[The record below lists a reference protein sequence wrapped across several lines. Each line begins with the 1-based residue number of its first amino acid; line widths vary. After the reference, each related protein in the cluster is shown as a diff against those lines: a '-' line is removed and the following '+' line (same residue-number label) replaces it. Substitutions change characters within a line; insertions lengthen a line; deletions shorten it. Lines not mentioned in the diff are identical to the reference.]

1 MAADASIRGISLF
14 SCCPVKPSDV
24 GSELRRVDA
33 SGMPFIEIDGN
44 ALCERYLGKCRT
56 KSMRVS
62 TWFSLFAEAW
72 VSQPPDRRGTKFSSL
87 RTNGSKMF
95 GLVRKLFRLPAFL
108 VIGLIRLY
116 QRLLSPL
123 LPSACRFAPT
133 CSEYA
138 AQSIHRHG
146 LFFGLW
152 KGILRIAR
160 CNPFHP
166 GGHDP
171 VD

>member
-1 MAADASIRGISLF
+1 MF
-14 SCCPVKPSDV
+14 
-24 GSELRRVDA
+24 ELA
-33 SGMPFIEIDGN
+33 
-44 ALCERYLGKCRT
+44 
-56 KSMRVS
+56 
-62 TWFSLFAEAW
+62 
-72 VSQPPDRRGTKFSSL
+72 
-87 RTNGSKMF
+87 
-95 GLVRKLFRLPAFL
+95 RKLFRLPAVL

-138 AQSIHRHG
+138 AQSIYRHG